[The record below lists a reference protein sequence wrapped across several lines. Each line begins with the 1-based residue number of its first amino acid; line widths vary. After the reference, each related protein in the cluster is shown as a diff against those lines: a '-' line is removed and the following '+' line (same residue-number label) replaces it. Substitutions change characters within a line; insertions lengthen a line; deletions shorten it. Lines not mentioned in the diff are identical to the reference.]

1 MEQRVGKRTCGRT
14 RGALGT
20 VLGGKVA
27 HGEQT
32 VPDAPDYEVVLTFP
46 PIPAE
51 GRELL
56 LCCFLLHGGLGR
68 GGGRVA
74 CFYSLKCTLK
84 AAKSVF
90 FC

>member
-46 PIPAE
+46 PSPQKDVSF
-51 GRELL
+51 
-56 LCCFLLHGGLGR
+56 CFAAFSCMEVWGG